1 MAHTYSFSHALDT
14 VRQEIT
20 KELKLFFAS
29 KKEYAQHTDHLHV
42 EMVELLEEYALRGGK
57 RTRGFLTY
65 CGYNAPKTSTKE
77 PGNIYKIAA
86 AVELFHFFLLN
97 LDDIADRDI
106 IRHGGPTL
114 EAYFQAHLK
123 HFPKLEQSHFAR
135 SYSEIAC
142 NLLLGYAYE
151 LAFQSGFPP
160 ESMARYIQLFTK
172 TMYEDTSIGWRIHI
186 EQNFQPLDEVSIDRY
201 TYGQHLVTGQYSVAG
216 PLLIGA
222 TFSGGYEAVE
232 PVLVEYA
239 KHMGVVYQIQ
249 DDLIGIYT
257 DETESGKS
265 CGNDL
270 REGKKTLLVQYAW
283 KFGTPEQK
291 AQLAKIL
298 HSDISEEVLEQARQL
313 FADTG
318 AKGMVLQREQDEL
331 AFAYEVLEKNRGI
344 LNPEIFTYLWEIAEY
359 FVRRTS

>member
-1 MAHTYSFSHALDT
+1 
-14 VRQEIT
+14 
-20 KELKLFFAS
+20 
-29 KKEYAQHTDHLHV
+29 
-42 EMVELLEEYALRGGK
+42 
-57 RTRGFLTY
+57 
-65 CGYNAPKTSTKE
+65 
-77 PGNIYKIAA
+77 
-86 AVELFHFFLLN
+86 
-97 LDDIADRDI
+97 
-106 IRHGGPTL
+106 
-114 EAYFQAHLK
+114 
-123 HFPKLEQSHFAR
+123 
-135 SYSEIAC
+135 
-142 NLLLGYAYE
+142 
-151 LAFQSGFPP
+151 
-160 ESMARYIQLFTK
+160 MARYIQLFTK